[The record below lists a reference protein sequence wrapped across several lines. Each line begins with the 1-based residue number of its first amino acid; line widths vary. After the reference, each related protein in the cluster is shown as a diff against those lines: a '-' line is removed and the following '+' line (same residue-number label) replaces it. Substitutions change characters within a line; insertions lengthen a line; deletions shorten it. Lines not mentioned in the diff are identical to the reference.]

1 MCQSPTVLWRCFRFH
16 CRYQSGKFFLSNS
29 ALNTAMIG
37 LRSNERN
44 TSTTCAPQLVIV
56 EGNIGVGKSTL
67 SCQLARKLNYRVF
80 LEPTTKNPYLEKF
93 YKDPKRYALKLQL
106 WIFKQRFRTYIAAT
120 KHVLQTGQGVL
131 LDRSVF
137 SDTVFAD
144 VNFQQGTI
152 SLEGYEYYKDLKK
165 KALQSVPVPHT
176 TLYLDVSPETCH
188 ERILRRGRDYESGIP
203 LEYLKGLDA
212 SYKKF
217 LEEMRNVRSRVLEYN
232 WTDFGYNFEVAE
244 DIKNGVVSSWKEEDV
259 YVFNKL
265 VSDESLIKEALML
278 NHFVPEADISEEE
291 EDDTSTVEPQSQ
303 PTCKSKQI
311 SETSNASSSQKS
323 ESYLES

>member
-188 ERILRRGRDYESGIP
+188 ERIRRRGRDYESGIP

-244 DIKNGVVSSWKEEDV
+244 DIKNGVVSSWKEEDL

>member
-1 MCQSPTVLWRCFRFH
+1 MFQSPMVLWRYFRLH
-16 CRYQSGKFFLSNS
+16 SSYQHGKFSPSNS
-29 ALNTAMIG
+29 TLTAAMIG
-37 LRSNERN
+37 LRSKESN
-44 TSTTCAPQLVIV
+44 TATCKPQLVIV

-80 LEPTTKNPYLEKF
+80 LEPSAKNPYLAKF
-93 YKDPKRYALKLQL
+93 YKDPNKYALKLQL

-137 SDTVFAD
+137 SDTVFAE

-152 SLEGYEYYKDLKK
+152 SSEGYEYYKDLKK
-165 KALQSVPVPHT
+165 KALQSVPIPHT
-176 TLYLDVSPETCH
+176 TLYLDVSPETCTQ
-188 ERILRRGRDYESGIP
+188 RIHGRGRDYESEIP

-217 LEEMRNVRSRVLEYN
+217 LEEMRKVGSRVLEYN

-244 DIKNGVVSSWKEEDV
+244 DIKNGVVSSWDEDNLHA
-259 YVFNKL
+259 FNKL
-265 VSDESLIKEALML
+265 VSDESLLKEALTL
-278 NHFVPEADISEEE
+278 DRFVQEADISEDEE
-291 EDDTSTVEPQSQ
+291 GDTSTKEPRSQ
-303 PTCKSKQI
+303 PTCKFKQ
-311 SETSNASSSQKS
+311 STGTSNASSSQK
-323 ESYLES
+323 LESCVES

>member
-16 CRYQSGKFFLSNS
+16 SRYQSGKFFLSNS

-44 TSTTCAPQLVIV
+44 TSTTCAPQLIIV

-165 KALQSVPVPHT
+165 KALQSVPIPHT

-188 ERILRRGRDYESGIP
+188 ERIRRRGR
-203 LEYLKGLDA
+203 
-212 SYKKF
+212 
-217 LEEMRNVRSRVLEYN
+217 VLN
-232 WTDFGYNFEVAE
+232 
-244 DIKNGVVSSWKEEDV
+244 S
-259 YVFNKL
+259 
-265 VSDESLIKEALML
+265 
-278 NHFVPEADISEEE
+278 
-291 EDDTSTVEPQSQ
+291 
-303 PTCKSKQI
+303 
-311 SETSNASSSQKS
+311 
-323 ESYLES
+323 

>member
-1 MCQSPTVLWRCFRFH
+1 
-16 CRYQSGKFFLSNS
+16 
-29 ALNTAMIG
+29 MIG

-188 ERILRRGRDYESGIP
+188 EHIRRQGRDYESGIP

-244 DIKNGVVSSWKEEDV
+244 DIKNGVVSSWKEEDL

-311 SETSNASSSQKS
+311 SETSNASSSQKL

>member
-16 CRYQSGKFFLSNS
+16 SRYQSGKFFLSNS

-44 TSTTCAPQLVIV
+44 TPTTCAPQLIIV

-137 SDTVFAD
+137 SDRVFAD

-188 ERILRRGRDYESGIP
+188 ERIRRRGRDYESGIP

-244 DIKNGVVSSWKEEDV
+244 DIKNGVVSSWKEEDL

-311 SETSNASSSQKS
+311 SETSNASSSQKL

>member
-188 ERILRRGRDYESGIP
+188 ERIRRRGRDYESGIP

-311 SETSNASSSQKS
+311 NETSNASSSQKS

>member
-1 MCQSPTVLWRCFRFH
+1 
-16 CRYQSGKFFLSNS
+16 
-29 ALNTAMIG
+29 MIG

-188 ERILRRGRDYESGIP
+188 ERIRRRGRDYESGIP

-244 DIKNGVVSSWKEEDV
+244 DIKNGVVSSWKEEDL

-303 PTCKSKQI
+303 PTC
-311 SETSNASSSQKS
+311 
-323 ESYLES
+323 